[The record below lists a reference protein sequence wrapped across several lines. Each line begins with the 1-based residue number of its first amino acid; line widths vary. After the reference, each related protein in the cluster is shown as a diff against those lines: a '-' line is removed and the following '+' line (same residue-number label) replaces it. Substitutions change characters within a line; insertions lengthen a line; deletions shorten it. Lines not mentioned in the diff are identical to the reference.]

1 MNAALAV
8 GAHLPNLISL
18 ARVGLAPV
26 IVWQVL
32 AGGYLD
38 AFWLL
43 LLAGLSD
50 AIDGLLARMLK
61 AQSFLGRFL
70 DPVSDK
76 ILLVGLFMALAW
88 QGELPVW
95 LVALAVSR
103 DAAIVAGASLLYWL
117 RSPEDVPAPSIA
129 SKLNTALQ
137 TVLAATVLAV
147 AAFQPDAAWP
157 AAELEL
163 ALIAATAATTTIS
176 GVGYALTAGARLL
189 GPAEVP

>member
-1 MNAALAV
+1 VNAALAM

-18 ARVGLAPV
+18 ARLGLAPL

-32 AGGYLD
+32 AGAYPE

-43 LLAGLSD
+43 LLAGISD
-50 AIDGLLARMLK
+50 AIDGVLARMLK

-76 ILLVGLFMALAW
+76 ILLVGLFVALAW

-103 DAAIVAGASLLYWL
+103 DAAILAGAGLLYWL
-117 RSPEDVPAPSIA
+117 RSPEDVPGPSFV

-147 AAFQPDAAWP
+147 AAFQPGAAWP

-163 ALIAATAATTTIS
+163 ALIAATAATTTVS
-176 GVGYALTAGARLL
+176 GAGYARSAGARLL
-189 GPAEVP
+189 APAEAP